1 MLYVLEVK
9 LDNLIKLIIAAVL
22 GGLIGI
28 ERQVGGQY
36 AGFRTQLLVCLGS
49 CLFTIAS
56 LHVHEVY
63 GKNTDPSRI
72 AAQIVVG
79 IGFLGAGVILKHG
92 VTIRGLTTAATLW
105 IVSAIGMAVGLGQ
118 YLIAL
123 FTFFLVFLTL
133 VIFRNIEDLFPRNR
147 YSTLLIRSKGVDE
160 LKISEFLKEFN
171 VKILDSK
178 VRFYKKRGFIE
189 QEFSIRY
196 RNDSQLREFLKILK
210 DMPDILEFHV
220 S

>member
-1 MLYVLEVK
+1 ME
-9 LDNLIKLIIAAVL
+9 NLIKLIISAVL

-36 AGFRTQLLVCLGS
+36 AGFRTQMLVCLGS

-56 LHVHEVY
+56 LHVHNIY
-63 GKNTDPSRI
+63 GTNTDPARI

-105 IVSAIGMAVGLGQ
+105 IVSAIGMAVGFGQ
-118 YLIAL
+118 YTVAF
-123 FTFFLVFLTL
+123 FTFFLVFLNL
-133 VIFRNIEDLFPRNR
+133 VIFRNIEDILPRNR
-147 YSTLLIRSKGVDE
+147 YSTLIIRSRGTDE
-160 LKISEFLKEFN
+160 LKMSEFLKGFN
-171 VKILDSK
+171 IKVLDTK
-178 VRFYKKRGFIE
+178 VRFYKKEGIIE
-189 QEFSIRY
+189 QEFSLRY
-196 RNDSQLREFLKILK
+196 RDNSQFRDFLRTLK
-210 DMPDILEFHV
+210 DIPDLLEFHI

>member
-1 MLYVLEVK
+1 ME
-9 LDNLIKLIIAAVL
+9 NLIKLVIAAAL

-49 CLFTIAS
+49 SLFTIAS
-56 LHVHEVY
+56 LQVHEIY
-63 GKNTDPSRI
+63 GMNTDPARI

-105 IVSAIGMAVGLGQ
+105 IVSAIGMAVGFGQ
-118 YLIAL
+118 YTIAF
-123 FTFFLVFLTL
+123 FTFFLVFLNL
-133 VIFRNIEDLFPRNR
+133 VILKNIEDVLPKNR
-147 YSTLLIRSKGVDE
+147 YSTLIIRSRGIDE
-160 LKISEFLKEFN
+160 LRMSEFIKGLEI
-171 VKILDSK
+171 KILDAS
-178 VRFYKKRGFIE
+178 VRLNKDEQITEQAFTLKYKDHSHLEALLSTLKATPEVIE
-189 QEFSIRY
+189 
-196 RNDSQLREFLKILK
+196 LRI
-210 DMPDILEFHV
+210 